1 MTWRRIKLKQI
12 IINLVL
18 ITAIIYLNVKLLR
31 IEHCL
36 YVMAKEIVY
45 GTVTRYDSED
55 GGDKH
60 D

>member
-1 MTWRRIKLKQI
+1 MKQI

-18 ITAIIYLNVKLLR
+18 ITGIIYLDVKLHR
-31 IEHCL
+31 IERCL
-36 YVMAKEIVY
+36 YMMAREIVY
-45 GTVTRYDSED
+45 GTVTRYDPED

>member
-1 MTWRRIKLKQI
+1 MKQI

-31 IEHCL
+31 IERCL
-36 YVMAKEIVY
+36 YVMAKEIV
-45 GTVTRYDSED
+45 RLWEENDPED